1 MINSIRKNKKF
12 LTPEN
17 VASFLP
23 VFISTGIA
31 LVITIFFVIPEFV
44 KSNKVNLE
52 LIESIRKRDE
62 LENLKLKYKKINQK
76 FDNLRNERLGI
87 IKLISGSSNLD
98 TLLANVGLIGR
109 KNNIQFSSIVPKNLM
124 VSMDEGELDKE
135 NTSQIGIKDIGIDPL
150 LVEGI
155 KKYILDFSFKS
166 DFTNLLSF
174 LRELEFQE
182 NVILIRDID
191 VKLIDNKD
199 NSSSKKNNHNLKVNL
214 SMIFYGKI

>member
-52 LIESIRKRDE
+52 LIESIRKRDQ
-62 LENLKLKYKKINQK
+62 LENLKLKYRKINQE
-76 FDNLRNERLGI
+76 FDNLNNERLGI

-124 VSMDEGELDKE
+124 VSMDKGELDKE
-135 NTSQIGIKDIGIDPL
+135 NTSQIEIKDIGIDPL

-182 NVILIRDID
+182 NVILISDID

-199 NSSSKKNNHNLKVNL
+199 NSYKKNNHNLKVKL
-214 SMIFYGKI
+214 SMTFYGKI